1 MPAATDRSTDKPKV
15 SASPEEP
22 RKMDPHWM
30 QQRWLSAAKGKPVEI
45 LLMNGQT
52 VQGGLVGADQYSVWV
67 KEESGR
73 VAMIYKHACAV
84 LRRTAGEADNGES
97 GKP

>member
-52 VQGGLVGADQYSVWV
+52 VQGGLVGSDQFTLWL

-84 LRRTAGEADNGES
+84 LRRMAEGGGD
-97 GKP
+97 GKPEQ